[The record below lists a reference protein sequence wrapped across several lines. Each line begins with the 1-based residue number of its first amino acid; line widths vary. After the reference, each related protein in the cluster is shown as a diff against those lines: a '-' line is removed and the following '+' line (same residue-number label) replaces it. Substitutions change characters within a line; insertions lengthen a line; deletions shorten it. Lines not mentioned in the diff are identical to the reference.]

1 MNTKKIEWQIEHNEY
16 RIVCMKDEICER
28 KHLIR
33 SELEETN
40 INCDKIASLA
50 RYINECQVMIK
61 MLTEENN
68 FLRTLI

>member
-16 RIVCMKDEICER
+16 RIVCLKDEICER

-40 INCDKIASLA
+40 INGDKIASLA
-50 RYINECQVMIK
+50 MYIDECQVMIK
-61 MLTEENN
+61 MLTEENQMLKT
-68 FLRTLI
+68 LR